1 MNQRIY
7 LIVIAVLVCIILLQ
21 RSCSSPNKVFVPG
34 ENKVLYD
41 TVWKHV
47 LKTEVKRVPVLVRD
61 TIPLPGDTVF
71 VPDTNYNKLKIQYT
85 NLAKSY
91 GTRNLYRDS
100 IQLDTLGY
108 LVVIDTLQYNLLKS
122 RVYQHNY
129 KLPTVTGY
137 VQQEQRRQ
145 LYIGGGISIN
155 KSLELANLQVG
166 LLYKTK
172 KDQIY
177 GVQTGISQNLQP
189 YFGISSYW
197 KIKLK

>member
-1 MNQRIY
+1 
-7 LIVIAVLVCIILLQ
+7 
-21 RSCSSPNKVFVPG
+21 VFVPG

-61 TIPLPGDTVF
+61 TITKPGDTVF
-71 VPDTNYNKLKIQYT
+71 VPDTNYDNLKLQYT

-189 YFGISSYW
+189 YLGISSYW

>member
-21 RSCSSPNKVFVPG
+21 RSCSSPGKVFVPG
-34 ENKVLYD
+34 KDKVVYD
-41 TVWKHV
+41 TVWKNV
-47 LKTEVKRVPVLVRD
+47 VKTQVKKVPFIVRD
-61 TIPLPGDTVF
+61 TVPLPGDSIF
-71 VPDTNYNKLKIQYT
+71 IPDANYVNLKLQFE
-85 NLAKSY
+85 NLAKNY
-91 GTRNLYRDS
+91 GVRNIYRDS
-100 IQLDTLGY
+100 VQVDTLGFI
-108 LVVIDTLQYNLLKS
+108 VITDTLQYNALKS
-122 RVYQHNY
+122 RFYQHNY
-129 KLPTVTGY
+129 KIPTITGY

-177 GVQTGISQNLQP
+177 GIQTGISQNLQP
-189 YFGISSYW
+189 YFGVSSYW

>member
-21 RSCSSPNKVFVPG
+21 RSCSSSNKVFVHG
-34 ENKVLYD
+34 KDKVVYD
-41 TVWKHV
+41 TVWRSVVK
-47 LKTEVKRVPVLVRD
+47 KEVKKVPLIVRD
-61 TIPLPGDTVF
+61 TISLPGDTIF
-71 VPDTNYNKLKIQYT
+71 APDANYEKLKSQYLT
-85 NLAKSY
+85 LANNY
-91 GTRNLYRDS
+91 GARNIYRDS
-100 IQLDTLGY
+100 LQLDSLGY
-108 LVVIDTLQYNLLKS
+108 VVVTDTLQYNTLKS
-122 RVYQHNY
+122 RGYLYNY
-129 KLPTVTGY
+129 KIPTVTGY

-166 LLYKTK
+166 FLYKTK

-177 GVQTGISQNLQP
+177 GIQTGISQNLQP